1 MFVDHVALWMR
12 IPKENMDIGPK
23 GCMEKLLSG
32 LTRYNI
38 SGLGLSGGWVEDV
51 YVIVIMGGSLSFMRN
66 VYRRILAN
74 EDFCALLCKDRP
86 FIENNRLAKMPELE
100 SFGMVDENGAF
111 LGGNCCFGLTVR

>member
-1 MFVDHVALWMR
+1 MFIDHFALGMR

-38 SGLGLSGGWVEDV
+38 SGL
-51 YVIVIMGGSLSFMRN
+51 GGSLSFMRN

-86 FIENNRLAKMPELE
+86 FIENNRLARMPELE

>member
-1 MFVDHVALWMR
+1 MFIDHFALGMR

-66 VYRRILAN
+66 VYRRILTN

-86 FIENNRLAKMPELE
+86 FIENNRLARMPELE
-100 SFGMVDENGAF
+100 SFGDKYIRVIN
-111 LGGNCCFGLTVR
+111 

>member
-1 MFVDHVALWMR
+1 MFIDHFALGMR

-74 EDFCALLCKDRP
+74 EDFVRCSARIGPLSKTTAWQECRSWSPSAWWTRTAPFSAATAALALP
-86 FIENNRLAKMPELE
+86 
-100 SFGMVDENGAF
+100 
-111 LGGNCCFGLTVR
+111 

>member
-1 MFVDHVALWMR
+1 MFIDHFALGMR

-51 YVIVIMGGSLSFMRN
+51 YVIVIMGGSLSFIGAYLPMRIS
-66 VYRRILAN
+66 VRCSARIGPLSKTTAWQKCRSWSHSAWWMRTAPFWAATAALA
-74 EDFCALLCKDRP
+74 LP
-86 FIENNRLAKMPELE
+86 
-100 SFGMVDENGAF
+100 
-111 LGGNCCFGLTVR
+111 

>member
-1 MFVDHVALWMR
+1 MFIDHFALGMR

-51 YVIVIMGGSLSFMRN
+51 YVIVDNGRQ
-66 VYRRILAN
+66 
-74 EDFCALLCKDRP
+74 
-86 FIENNRLAKMPELE
+86 PELY
-100 SFGMVDENGAF
+100 AQC
-111 LGGNCCFGLTVR
+111 LQAHTCQ

>member
-1 MFVDHVALWMR
+1 MFIDHFALGMR

-66 VYRRILAN
+66 VYRRIP
-74 EDFCALLCKDRP
+74 CQ
-86 FIENNRLAKMPELE
+86 
-100 SFGMVDENGAF
+100 
-111 LGGNCCFGLTVR
+111 

>member
-1 MFVDHVALWMR
+1 MFIDHFALGMR

-23 GCMEKLLSG
+23 GCMEKL
-32 LTRYNI
+32 
-38 SGLGLSGGWVEDV
+38 LSGGWVEDV

-86 FIENNRLAKMPELE
+86 FIENNRLARMPELE

>member
-1 MFVDHVALWMR
+1 MFIDHFALGMR

-74 EDFCALLCKDRP
+74 EDFCALPGK
-86 FIENNRLAKMPELE
+86 NA
-100 SFGMVDENGAF
+100 GAGV
-111 LGGNCCFGLTVR
+111 LRHGG